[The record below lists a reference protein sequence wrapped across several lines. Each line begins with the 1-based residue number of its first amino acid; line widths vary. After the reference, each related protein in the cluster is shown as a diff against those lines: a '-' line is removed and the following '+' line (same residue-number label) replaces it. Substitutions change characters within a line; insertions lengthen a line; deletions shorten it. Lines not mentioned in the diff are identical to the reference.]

1 MNTMTKQ
8 HLKSLLSYLLG
19 IALLFAAMY
28 VGSFEDRELHKD
40 LIQSNQQ
47 TK

>member
-1 MNTMTKQ
+1 MTKQ

-19 IALLFAAMY
+19 ITLIFAAMY
-28 VGSFEDRELHKD
+28 VGSLEDREMHKD
-40 LIQSNQQ
+40 LTKPNQQQ

>member
-1 MNTMTKQ
+1 MSKQ

-19 IALLFAAMY
+19 IALIFAAMY
-28 VGSFEDRELHKD
+28 VGSFEDREMHKD
-40 LIQSNQQ
+40 LVKTSQQ

>member
-1 MNTMTKQ
+1 MSKQ

-19 IALLFAAMY
+19 IALIFAAMY
-28 VGSFEDRELHKD
+28 VGSLEDREMQKD
-40 LIQSNQQ
+40 LVKTKQQ